1 MKSLD
6 GIKKIKTK
14 SSEES
19 SVKDLQKRKFV
30 KLAGIAGIGAL
41 AYSLIPKPAHG
52 IIFGSSMRTD
62 SVGIKNVSG
71 TQINPATEAK
81 QDDIISAITGSAGLV
96 PDSYDYVALTYVS
109 AGNGIGEIE
118 TATYKTG
125 GSGGTTVA
133 ILTLA
138 YDANSNL
145 TSVTK
150 V

>member
-1 MKSLD
+1 MANNDTKLTPTNILNRSYDPALD
-6 GIKKIKTK
+6 VIVTEI
-14 SSEES
+14 
-19 SVKDLQKRKFV
+19 
-30 KLAGIAGIGAL
+30 IGADGVL
-41 AYSLIPKPAHG
+41 K
-52 IIFGSSMRTD
+52 
-62 SVGIKNVSG
+62 
-71 TQINPATEAK
+71 NPATEAK

-133 ILTLA
+133 VLTLA